1 MTIFI
6 GNRTSSTSR
15 QLFCFILSLGIETSL
30 LVQGMIIWSQIMQS
44 MQIMQ
49 IMQCMQIIQIMQ
61 CMQIIQIMQD
71 TQIRQIMLMI
81 QIMQILQ
88 IV

>member
-1 MTIFI
+1 MTIFT

-15 QLFCFILSLGIETSL
+15 QLSCFILSLGIETSL

-49 IMQCMQIIQIMQ
+49 IMQCMQIIQFM
-61 CMQIIQIMQD
+61 
-71 TQIRQIMLMI
+71 
-81 QIMQILQ
+81 QIMQIVQIKQ
-88 IV
+88 IVQIMQIMQIMQII

>member
-49 IMQCMQIIQIMQ
+49 IMQCMQIIQFM
-61 CMQIIQIMQD
+61 QIMQIVQIKQIVQVMQIM
-71 TQIRQIMLMI
+71 QIRQIF
-81 QIMQILQ
+81 
-88 IV
+88 

>member
-15 QLFCFILSLGIETSL
+15 QLCCFILSLGIETSL

-49 IMQCMQIIQIMQ
+49 IMQCMQIIQFM
-61 CMQIIQIMQD
+61 
-71 TQIRQIMLMI
+71 
-81 QIMQILQ
+81 QIMQIVQIKQ
-88 IV
+88 IVQIMQIMQIMQIF

>member
-15 QLFCFILSLGIETSL
+15 QLCCFILSLGIETSL
-30 LVQGMIIWSQIMQS
+30 LVQGMTIWSQIIQFMQIMQIVQIKQIVQI

-49 IMQCMQIIQIMQ
+49 IMQIF
-61 CMQIIQIMQD
+61 
-71 TQIRQIMLMI
+71 
-81 QIMQILQ
+81 
-88 IV
+88 

>member
-15 QLFCFILSLGIETSL
+15 QLCCFILSLGIETSL

-49 IMQCMQIIQIMQ
+49 FMQIIQFM
-61 CMQIIQIMQD
+61 
-71 TQIRQIMLMI
+71 
-81 QIMQILQ
+81 QIMQIMRIVQMRQ
-88 IV
+88 IVQIMQIM